1 MAYTPCT
8 SAIAANIAM
17 NCANPNVGGY
27 TGRGVLVPIA
37 DAPTIVV
44 DSENPRILTSI
55 TPASGKKFVAVDNV
69 FAEPF
74 TGSSTASANDS
85 GRILFNK
92 TIAMRVPLRGAGVS
106 KDIIEPLTQAPL
118 GFMLVAEKKDK
129 VGDGSYEVIGYLQ
142 GLKVNGDGISRDE
155 SANGGDISVTMS
167 CSEQW
172 FECTMFDT
180 NYATTK
186 ASFETMLE
194 NCI

>member
-8 SAIAANIAM
+8 SEIAANIAM
-17 NCANPNVGGY
+17 NCANPNVPGY

-44 DSENPRILTSI
+44 DGENPRILTSI

-74 TGSSTASANDS
+74 TGSKTESSSDS
-85 GRILFNK
+85 GRVLFNK

-106 KDIIEPLTQAPL
+106 KDIIEPLTKAPL
-118 GFMLVAEKKDK
+118 GFMFVAEKKDK

-142 GLKVNGDGISRDE
+142 GLKADANSIIRDE

-167 CSEQW
+167 CAEQW
-172 FECTMFDT
+172 FECTLFDT